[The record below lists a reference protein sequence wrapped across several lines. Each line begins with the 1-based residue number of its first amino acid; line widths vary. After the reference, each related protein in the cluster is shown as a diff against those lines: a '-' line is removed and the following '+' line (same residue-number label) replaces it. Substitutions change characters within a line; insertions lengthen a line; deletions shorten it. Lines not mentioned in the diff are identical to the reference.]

1 MSKHDQTPHL
11 PRRKRS
17 ARLSLA
23 VMGAGAFGLT
33 ACGQPPQEEQITEV
47 RFDEPRSF
55 QSVEECVAA
64 NIYTR
69 SACEDAYSASL
80 EAVPRFSTLEECE
93 AEHGEGACTAPSE
106 EQAQA
111 ATGSSGGS
119 WFMPAMMGYM
129 VGSMMSNT
137 NRGRSFERVYQEPV
151 YRNRQNQGNWNTASN
166 QATQR
171 VTQRNEAMRSS
182 VVQSRQAAQS
192 RQATTQR
199 SGFGS
204 RSSARGGW
212 GS

>member
-1 MSKHDQTPHL
+1 MADQHL

-23 VMGAGAFGLT
+23 MMGTGAFGLT
-33 ACGQPPQEEQITEV
+33 ACTEPAQDEHITDV
-47 RFDEPRSF
+47 NFDEPRSF
-55 QSVEECVAA
+55 QSVDDCVAA

-69 SACEDAYSASL
+69 SACEEAHTAAL
-80 EAVPRFSTLEECE
+80 ESVPRFNTLEACE
-93 AEHGEGACTAPSE
+93 AEHGEGACAAPNE

-111 ATGSSGGS
+111 SGGGS

-129 VGSMMSNT
+129 MGSMLSNT

-151 YRNRQNQGNWNTASN
+151 YRNRANQGNWNAAAN

-171 VTQRNEAMRSS
+171 VNQRNDAMRNS
-182 VVQSRQAAQS
+182 VVQSRQ
-192 RQATTQR
+192 TTTRRGLGTR
-199 SGFGS
+199 SAS
-204 RSSARGGW
+204 W

>member
-1 MSKHDQTPHL
+1 MPSTEPSAHL

-23 VMGAGAFGLT
+23 MMGVGAFGLS
-33 ACGQPPQEEQITEV
+33 ACSPPQSEEHVTDV
-47 RFDEPRSF
+47 SFDNPESY
-55 QSVEECVAA
+55 QSVEDCVAA
-64 NIYTR
+64 EIYTR
-69 SACEDAYSASL
+69 SACETAYEASL
-80 EAVPRFSTLEECE
+80 ESVPRFSSLEECE
-93 AEHGEGACTAPSE
+93 AEHGEGACVAPTA
-106 EQAQA
+106 EQSQV
-111 ATGSSGGS
+111 ATGSSTGS

-137 NRGRSFERVYQEPV
+137 NRGRAFERVYQEPV

-182 VVQSRQAAQS
+182 IVRQA
-192 RQATTQR
+192 TQR

>member
-1 MSKHDQTPHL
+1 M
-11 PRRKRS
+11 
-17 ARLSLA
+17 
-23 VMGAGAFGLT
+23 MGASAFGLT
-33 ACGQPPQEEQITEV
+33 ACGQPPQEEQITEIQ
-47 RFDEPRSF
+47 FDQPRSF
-55 QSVEECVAA
+55 QSVEECVEE
-64 NIYTR
+64 NVYTR
-69 SACEDAYSASL
+69 SACEDAYEASL
-80 EAVPRFSTLEECE
+80 EEVPRFSTLEECE
-93 AEHGEGACTAPSE
+93 AEHGEGACTAPTE

-151 YRNRQNQGNWNTASN
+151 YRNRQNQGNWNTATN

-182 VVQSRQAAQS
+182 VVQNRRAAS
-192 RQATTQR
+192 QR

>member
-1 MSKHDQTPHL
+1 MSNYDHSPHL

-23 VMGAGAFGLT
+23 MMGASAFGLT
-33 ACGQPPQEEQITEV
+33 ACGQPPQEEQITGV
-47 RFDEPRSF
+47 DFDQPRSF
-55 QSVEECVAA
+55 QSVEECVAE
-64 NIYTR
+64 NVYTR
-69 SACEDAYSASL
+69 SACEDAYEASL
-80 EAVPRFSTLEECE
+80 EEVPRFNTLEACE
-93 AEHGEGACTAPSE
+93 AEHGEGACTAPTE

-111 ATGSSGGS
+111 ATGNTGGS

-137 NRGRSFERVYQEPV
+137 NRGRSFERVYQEPI
-151 YRNRQNQGNWNTASN
+151 YRNRQNQGNWNTATN

-171 VTQRNEAMRSS
+171 VTQRNNAMRNS
-182 VVQSRQAAQS
+182 V
-192 RQATTQR
+192 ATSQR

>member
-1 MSKHDQTPHL
+1 MVNYDQTPHL

-23 VMGAGAFGLT
+23 MMGASAFGLA
-33 ACGQPPQEEQITEV
+33 ACGQPEQTTDV
-47 RFDEPRSF
+47 SFDTPRSY
-55 QSVEECVAA
+55 QSVDECVAA
-64 NIYTR
+64 DVYTR
-69 SACEDAYSASL
+69 SACEESYAASIQEVPRFESL
-80 EAVPRFSTLEECE
+80 EACE
-93 AEHGEGACTAPSE
+93 AEHGEGACVAPNE

-111 ATGSSGGS
+111 ATGGSGGS

-129 VGSMMSNT
+129 VGNMMSRTSRGAT
-137 NRGRSFERVYQEPV
+137 NQGLYQEPV
-151 YRNRQNQGNWNTASN
+151 YRNRQNQGNWNTATN
-166 QATQR
+166 QASQR
-171 VTQRNEAMRSS
+171 VNQRHQTMRNTAM
-182 VVQSRQAAQS
+182 QN

>member
-1 MSKHDQTPHL
+1 MSRYDQTPHL

-23 VMGAGAFGLT
+23 MMGASAFGLT
-33 ACGQPPQEEQITEV
+33 ACGQPPEEEHITEIE
-47 RFDEPRSF
+47 FDEPRSF
-55 QSVEECVAA
+55 QSVEDCVAA
-64 NIYTR
+64 DVYTR
-69 SACEDAYSASL
+69 NACEAAYDASL
-80 EAVPRFSTLEECE
+80 EDVPRFNTLEDCE
-93 AEHGEGACTAPSE
+93 AEHGEGACTAPTE
-106 EQAQA
+106 EQSQA
-111 ATGSSGGS
+111 ATGSGGGN

-137 NRGRSFERVYQEPV
+137 SRGRSFERVYQEPV
-151 YRNRQNQGNWNTASN
+151 YRNRQNQGNWNTASS

-171 VTQRNEAMRSS
+171 VSQRNESMRNSVRASS
-182 VVQSRQAAQS
+182 
-192 RQATTQR
+192 QR